1 MLIKQLELKSI
12 FLRMI
17 WFTGTFKTFV
27 NKLFLKSKKKK
38 KKWSAEA
45 MRQDDVKSERRAL
58 MFEIRIWMK
67 RSLAPQL
74 QEKKIINKYK

>member
-27 NKLFLKSKKKK
+27 NKLFLKSEKKKK
-38 KKWSAEA
+38 ILISGGNETG
-45 MRQDDVKSERRAL
+45 RC
-58 MFEIRIWMK
+58 EIR
-67 RSLAPQL
+67 
-74 QEKKIINKYK
+74 EKGINVWNQDLNEEISSTSTPGKEDYKQI

>member
-38 KKWSAEA
+38 KKMISGGNETG
-45 MRQDDVKSERRAL
+45 RC
-58 MFEIRIWMK
+58 EIR
-67 RSLAPQL
+67 
-74 QEKKIINKYK
+74 EKGINVWNQDLNEEISSTSTPRKEDYK

>member
-27 NKLFLKSKKKK
+27 NKLILKSKKK

-45 MRQDDVKSERRAL
+45 MRQDDVK
-58 MFEIRIWMK
+58 
-67 RSLAPQL
+67 
-74 QEKKIINKYK
+74 

>member
-1 MLIKQLELKSI
+1 MLMLIKQLELKSI

-27 NKLFLKSKKKK
+27 NKLILKSKKK

-45 MRQDDVKSERRAL
+45 MR
-58 MFEIRIWMK
+58 
-67 RSLAPQL
+67 
-74 QEKKIINKYK
+74 

>member
-27 NKLFLKSKKKK
+27 NKLFLKSEKKKK
-38 KKWSAEA
+38 MISGGNETG
-45 MRQDDVKSERRAL
+45 RC
-58 MFEIRIWMK
+58 EIR
-67 RSLAPQL
+67 
-74 QEKKIINKYK
+74 EKGINVWNQDLNEEISSTSTLGKEDYKQI

>member
-38 KKWSAEA
+38 KMISGGNETG
-45 MRQDDVKSERRAL
+45 QC
-58 MFEIRIWMK
+58 EIRGK
-67 RSLAPQL
+67 G
-74 QEKKIINKYK
+74 INVWNQDLNEEISSTSTLGKEDYKQI